1 MFINSYREFQQ
12 KDATFR
18 RAMKEFDS
26 AKAEAWEGAYKK
38 VYIEKYHGAGE
49 DKGSNYLIITPE
61 V

>member
-18 RAMKEFDS
+18 WAMKEFDS
-26 AKAEAWEGAYKK
+26 AKAEAWEEAYKRL
-38 VYIEKYHGAGE
+38 YIEKYYGAGE